1 MNALKQTQAYLLV
14 CILVVVLQPIRG
26 LAQQGSDASK
36 TSLGHSPAEH
46 DGQHDFDFSFGVW
59 KTHISRL
66 PHPLTGS
73 DTWVEYEGT
82 SIVRKIWNGRGGLG
96 ETEAD
101 GPAGHLEALSLRLY
115 NPGARQWSL
124 TYANGKGGTLT
135 GVPTIGEFKNGRG
148 EFFDTESFNGRSI
161 LVRNVWAD
169 ISPNSCHFE
178 QAFSDD
184 GGKTWEVNWSATDTR
199 VIKESAAEKMTLPP
213 TPAELDGQRDF
224 DFEFGSWNIHLKRLL
239 HPLTGSTTWIEFDG
253 TSVTR
258 KVWGGRAQVE
268 EFETDSPVAG
278 HIEGL
283 TLRLY
288 NPQTHQWGLYWANSK
303 DGTVVAPQ
311 FGQFKNGHGEFFG
324 QDTLNDKPIFIRF
337 VWSDT
342 ATSTPHF
349 EQSFSEDGGR
359 TWEVN
364 WITDQT
370 RVADESDKANG
381 TSPHTQSRFA
391 RLGND

>member
-14 CILVVVLQPIRG
+14 CILVVVLQPTRG
-26 LAQQGSDASK
+26 LTQQGSDTSK
-36 TSLGHSPAEH
+36 TSLGHTPAGR
-46 DGQHDFDFSFGVW
+46 DGQHDFDFSLGIW

-66 PHPLTGS
+66 LHPLTRS

-82 SIVRKIWNGRGGLG
+82 SVVRKIWNGRGSLG

-101 GPAGHLEALSLRLY
+101 GPAGHLEVLSLRLY

-135 GVPTIGEFKNGRG
+135 SVPTIGEFKDGRG
-148 EFFDTESFNGRSI
+148 EFFDTELFNGRSI

-184 GGKTWEVNWSATDTR
+184 GGKTWEVNWRATDTR
-199 VIKESAAEKMTLPP
+199 VIKESATEKTALQP
-213 TPAELDGQRDF
+213 TPAEQDGQRDF
-224 DFEFGSWNIHLKRLL
+224 DFELGSWNIHLKRLL

-311 FGQFKNGHGEFFG
+311 IGQFKNGHGEFFG
-324 QDTLNDKPIFIRF
+324 QDTLNDKYLYSIRLVGHRYEYAPF
-337 VWSDT
+337 
-342 ATSTPHF
+342 
-349 EQSFSEDGGR
+349 
-359 TWEVN
+359 
-364 WITDQT
+364 
-370 RVADESDKANG
+370 
-381 TSPHTQSRFA
+381 
-391 RLGND
+391 